1 MHKVA
6 IFGSTGSIGTLTL
19 EVISH
24 LGKDYKVV
32 ALSTHR
38 NIKLLQRQ
46 IEKYSPEIVCI
57 SDELSARS
65 LHIKEARLVTGRNG
79 LEEIAKGEA
88 DIIVN
93 ALVGAEGI
101 YPTLSALKGK
111 KRVCIA
117 NKETLVSFGNI
128 VTNTAREYG
137 GEIIP
142 IDSEHSAIHQ
152 CMWMGRGEVEE
163 IILTA
168 SGGPFRISGI
178 NEKITPEETLAHP
191 VWKMGKK
198 VTVDSATL
206 MNKGLEVI
214 EAVRLFQIPPEN
226 ISVVI
231 HPQSIVHSLVKFC
244 DGAVLAQLSLPD
256 MRLPIQYAL
265 TYPKRV
271 PSLVK
276 PLDLAK
282 VHILEFKPPD
292 REKFPCLNLAY
303 KAIYIG
309 GTTPAVL
316 SASDEVCVNLFLQR
330 KITLLDIPRIIQEV
344 MNRHR
349 VIENPTLQE
358 IEEADRWARKEVIH
372 LVKDETHRSI
382 EV

>member
-6 IFGSTGSIGTLTL
+6 ILGSTGSIGTLTL
-19 EVISH
+19 EVLSH
-24 LGKDYKVV
+24 LGQDYKVV

-46 IEKYSPEIVCI
+46 IEKYSPEIVCVT
-57 SDELSARS
+57 DESTARS
-65 LHIKEARLVTGRNG
+65 LHIKEARLVTGRDG
-79 LEEIAKGEA
+79 LVEIAKGEA

-101 YPTLSALKGK
+101 YPTLSALQSK

-117 NKETLVSFGNI
+117 NKETLVSFGEI
-128 VTNTAREYG
+128 VMNTANKYG

-152 CMWMGRGEVEE
+152 CIWMGRGEVEE

-168 SGGPFRISGI
+168 SGGPFRVSGI
-178 NEKITPEETLAHP
+178 NEGITPEETLTHP

-214 EAVRLFQIPPEN
+214 EAVRLFQILPEN

-231 HPQSIVHSLVKFC
+231 HPQSIIHSLVRFR
-244 DGAVLAQLSLPD
+244 DGAILAQLSLPD

-265 TYPKRV
+265 TYPKRA

-282 VHILEFKPPD
+282 VHLLEFESPD
-292 REKFPCLNLAY
+292 KEKFPCLSLAY
-303 KAIYIG
+303 KAVSIG
-309 GTTPAVL
+309 GTMPAVL
-316 SASDEVCVNLFLQR
+316 SASDEVCVSSFLR
-330 KITLLDIPRIIQEV
+330 SKITLPDIPEIVQKV
-344 MNRHR
+344 MNKHQ
-349 VIENPTLQE
+349 VIENPILQE
-358 IEEADRWARKEVIH
+358 IEEADKWARKETSE
-372 LVKDETHRSI
+372 LVRY
-382 EV
+382 